1 MALFIRFLQF
11 ARRYRGPVIVS
22 ILLVFVTTGL
32 SMPLPFIAGVLTD
45 KIVAFLAAKPEG
57 AAETS
62 AQVVSQ
68 ASTLHYLWLICGV
81 LLALQIVNGII
92 GFVRSQVLIYVGN
105 RVVFDI
111 RQRLFRH
118 VNRLSMRYFESHS
131 HGQIMSRILYDV
143 DAVQSVLSGGVV
155 DMITNLVTVL
165 VVIAIIF
172 YQDWRLATIA
182 VLVLP
187 LYVANFF
194 ILRARIHLAAA
205 ETRDQYSEI
214 YSLLSESISGI
225 RVVKSFAR
233 EQHEARKFV
242 KESREFIDIA
252 IRAGRWRTLLGVNA
266 GFLTGLASI
275 VILAYGSYEI
285 IATNG
290 QAMTIGTLGAFRA
303 YQGML
308 YGPIIALVTI
318 NDMLNWVSAAIERIF
333 ETLDT
338 MPDVQEAKEPVRLTT
353 VEGRVEFKSV
363 GFSYEPGEPVLDD
376 ISFVANSG
384 KVVALVGPSG
394 SGKTTLIHLIP
405 RFYDAQEGEILI
417 DGINLK
423 DIQLASLRRNIG
435 MVLQEKFLFSG
446 TLRDN
451 IKYGRPEAS
460 DEDVVQAAIAANCH
474 DFIMEFP
481 DGYET
486 TVGERGTRLSGGQRQ
501 RISIARALLT
511 NPRLL
516 ILDEAT
522 SDLDS
527 ESEALIQEALET
539 LMKGR
544 TTFIIAHRLST
555 VMNADEILVLDH
567 GKIVERGTH
576 AELATAGGLYEKL
589 CEVQFKRAQEKIE
602 EHQAALKAEAD
613 AESDEPSAEEAPAE
627 EKPAE

>member
-11 ARRYRGPVIVS
+11 AHRYRWPVILSV
-22 ILLVFVTTGL
+22 LLVFITTGL
-32 SMPLPFIAGVLTD
+32 SMPLPWIAGALTD
-45 KIVAFLAAKPEG
+45 KIVDYLAGKPNVTQLG
-57 AAETS
+57 
-62 AQVVSQ
+62 
-68 ASTLHYLWLICGV
+68 TLRYLWIICGV
-81 LLALQIVNGII
+81 LLALQVINGII
-92 GFVRSQVLIYVGN
+92 SYVRSQLLIYVGN

-118 VNRLSMRYFESHS
+118 VNRLSMRYFESNS
-131 HGQIMSRILYDV
+131 HGRIMSRILYDV

-165 VVIAIIF
+165 VVICIIF

-187 LYVANFF
+187 LYIANFF
-194 ILRARIHLAAA
+194 ILRNRIHLAAA

-242 KESREFIDIA
+242 RESREFIDIA

-285 IATNG
+285 IASNG
-290 QAMTIGTLGAFRA
+290 QTMTIGKLGAFRT

-338 MPDVQEAKEPVRLTT
+338 MPDVQEPKDPVRLTT
-353 VEGRVEFKSV
+353 VEGRVEFKGV
-363 GFSYEPGEPVLDD
+363 GFAYEPGEPVLED
-376 ISFVANSG
+376 INFVAEPG

-394 SGKTTLIHLIP
+394 SGKTTLVHLIP
-405 RFYDAQEGEILI
+405 RFYDSQEGDIVI
-417 DGINLK
+417 DGVNLK
-423 DIQLASLRRNIG
+423 EIQLGSLRRNIG

-446 TLRDN
+446 TLREN

-460 DEDVVQAAIAANCH
+460 DEEVVQAAIAANCH

-511 NPRLL
+511 NPRIL

-567 GKIVERGTH
+567 GRIVERGTH

-602 EHQAALKAEAD
+602 EHQAALKAEAEGKTD
-613 AESDEPSAEEAPAE
+613 EDVDEAATAE
-627 EKPAE
+627 

>member
-1 MALFIRFLQF
+1 MS
-11 ARRYRGPVIVS
+11 IV
-22 ILLVFVTTGL
+22 LVFVSQGL
-32 SMPLPFIAGVLTD
+32 MMPLPWVGGILTD
-45 KIVAFLAAKPEG
+45 KVVTYLGLTPEQQPTG
-57 AAETS
+57 QAET
-62 AQVVSQ
+62 
-68 ASTLHYLWLICGV
+68 LKYLWMICA
-81 LLALQIVNGII
+81 LLLGAQILNGIVTYI
-92 GFVRSQVLIYVGN
+92 RSQMLIYVGN

-131 HGQIMSRILYDV
+131 HGQIMARILYDV

-155 DMITNLVTVL
+155 DMITNVVTVI
-165 VVIAIIF
+165 VVVVVL
-172 YQDWRLATIA
+172 YVMDWRLATIS

-194 ILRARIHLAAA
+194 IFRYRIHLAAA

-214 YSLLSESISGI
+214 YGLLSESISGI

-242 KESREFIDIA
+242 RESREFIRIA
-252 IRAGRWRTLLGVNA
+252 IVAGRWRTLLGINA
-266 GFLTGLASI
+266 GFLTGIASV
-275 VILAYGSYEI
+275 VILAYGSWEI
-285 IATNG
+285 IVSHGAT
-290 QAMTIGTLGAFRA
+290 MTVGSLGAFRG

-333 ETLDT
+333 QTLDT
-338 MPDVQEAKEPVRLTT
+338 MPDVQESKEPVRLTS
-353 VEGRVEFKSV
+353 VEGHVEFKGV
-363 GFSYEPGEPVLDD
+363 GFAYEPGEPVLED
-376 ISFVANSG
+376 INFTAHPG

-405 RFYDAQEGEILI
+405 RFYDAQEGDIVI
-417 DGINLK
+417 DGSNLR
-423 DIQLASLRRNIG
+423 DIQLSSLRRNIG

-446 TLRDN
+446 TLREN

-460 DEDVVQAAIAANCH
+460 DEEVVQAAIAANCH

-511 NPRLL
+511 NPRIL

-602 EHQAALKAEAD
+602 EHQAALQAEFA
-613 AESDEPSAEEAPAE
+613 ASEHDEPSDEDAPATEEPAVADEPASEPPPVASDDPAPAE
-627 EKPAE
+627 